1 MSIRRALLSCAV
13 LSLQDSCVFYPCCK
27 GCFSRI
33 HAEKEDARRFR
44 CSKCGY
50 WCHKDQVDHRYRLSL
65 SVARDRSIFG
75 VTVFGNSLNRFFG
88 IHANGLQ
95 SLVENLDGPLDQPT
109 RSTLLLKAV
118 KDCFIGQHFLFG
130 LKFTETGNEPWCQ
143 RPPSDGFNRGD
154 RAQFVASQML
164 PPTPGGPAGCTV
176 VTYYQVLLQNASEP
190 QCCIPRKRLPA
201 TAPLLITEP
210 DPSSSENAPFSLSG
224 LLSQSRLRLED
235 QDSTLTFTPPWEQS
249 LGLVTS
255 SAEQEEPCGAP
266 DNGHV
271 TARRT
276 DDGTE
281 PHLAQRVYVEN
292 LKDEE
297 SFDRTSYFAPHPSFS
312 VRDDFENSFNANTW
326 STPPQPDI
334 RNCSLSQNEFFIE
347 QQHTETCSLNSLVLE
362 DCPFSESLDVFLC
375 QESRDAIIG
384 ETGLDFKSNF
394 PKQPEKTAQE
404 TKGYPGES
412 SASQTRGK
420 CSFLLNVTKVSTL
433 KGVDFSDQ
441 VSEKCPNANKFKA
454 IYSHECDDDD
464 DADQE
469 AHLSFE
475 KDSYNC
481 SADLFSGSF
490 MSSVDTDAPAVTVG
504 TAADACMLVCAMDQP
519 PMSKKLINVTNLS
532 PLNQKQRS
540 GKSRNSFNT
549 RVPEDFDFVPPSQ
562 STPVMKVKVLPPL
575 LHPLRK
581 GPDECTKENITQSF
595 SSSRQTPER
604 RLRKKEL
611 YSFLLG
617 QRRRTPNLDS
627 RKAVWDEEDGII
639 VPTPA
644 AKSQLNAMPRG
655 RRFIEK
661 GSSCF
666 TLKRSQENRDD
677 CKRTLLLTSPHS
689 IVGQTGNSDE
699 AVNEEAVDECHKNQ
713 MCDWSRDLFS
723 DSI

>member
-65 SVARDRSIFG
+65 SVARDGSIFG

-95 SLVENLDGPLDQPT
+95 RLVENLDGPLDQPT

-118 KDCFIGQHFLFG
+118 KDCFIGQYFLFG

-164 PPTPGGPAGCTV
+164 PPTPGAPAGCTV
-176 VTYYQVLLQNASEP
+176 VTYY
-190 QCCIPRKRLPA
+190 
-201 TAPLLITEP
+201 
-210 DPSSSENAPFSLSG
+210 
-224 LLSQSRLRLED
+224 QSRLRLED

-266 DNGHV
+266 DNKHV
-271 TARRT
+271 AARQT
-276 DDGTE
+276 DDGTG
-281 PHLAQRVYVEN
+281 PHLAQRVDVKN
-292 LKDEE
+292 QKDEE
-297 SFDRTSYFAPHPSFS
+297 SFDRTSYFARHPSFS

-347 QQHTETCSLNSLVLE
+347 QQHTEPCSPNSLAWE

-394 PKQPEKTAQE
+394 PKQPEKTARE

-420 CSFLLNVTKVSTL
+420 CSFLLDVTKVSTL
-433 KGVDFSDQ
+433 KGVNGSDFSDQ

-464 DADQE
+464 DDDQE

-490 MSSVDTDAPAVTVG
+490 MSRVDTDAPAVTVG
-504 TAADACMLVCAMDQP
+504 TAADACMLVCAMDQS

-532 PLNQKQRS
+532 PLNKKQSS

-575 LHPLRK
+575 WHPLRK
-581 GPDECTKENITQSF
+581 GQDECTKENITQSF
-595 SSSRQTPER
+595 SSNRQTPER

-627 RKAVWDEEDGII
+627 RKAVCDEEDGII

-644 AKSQLNAMPRG
+644 AKSQLNAMPIG

-666 TLKRSQENRDD
+666 TLKRSQEDRDD

-689 IVGQTGNSDE
+689 LVGQTGNSDE
-699 AVNEEAVDECHKNQ
+699 AVNEEAVDECHKNE

>member
-65 SVARDRSIFG
+65 SVARDGSIFG

-130 LKFTETGNEPWCQ
+130 LKFTETGNEPWCPK
-143 RPPSDGFNRGD
+143 PPSEGFNRRD

-176 VTYYQVLLQNASEP
+176 VTYY
-190 QCCIPRKRLPA
+190 
-201 TAPLLITEP
+201 
-210 DPSSSENAPFSLSG
+210 
-224 LLSQSRLRLED
+224 QSRLRLED

-334 RNCSLSQNEFFIE
+334 RNCSLSQHEFFIE
-347 QQHTETCSLNSLVLE
+347 QQHTETCAPNSLAWE

-404 TKGYPGES
+404 TKRYPGES

-420 CSFLLNVTKVSTL
+420 CSFLLDVTKVSTL

-464 DADQE
+464 ADQE
-469 AHLSFE
+469 AHLSFG

-540 GKSRNSFNT
+540 GKPRNSFNT

-595 SSSRQTPER
+595 SSNRQTPER

-627 RKAVWDEEDGII
+627 RKAVCDEEDGII

-661 GSSCF
+661 RSSCF

-689 IVGQTGNSDE
+689 LVGQTGNSDE

>member
-176 VTYYQVLLQNASEP
+176 VTYY
-190 QCCIPRKRLPA
+190 
-201 TAPLLITEP
+201 
-210 DPSSSENAPFSLSG
+210 
-224 LLSQSRLRLED
+224 QSRLRLED